1 MKIKYLLLT
10 ECSGNWGYFALNLV
24 HLEKW
29 TIVFSIVFYS
39 NDSTNTKTNIKPPKT
54 NTNPRTKKK
63 GKKEGR
69 KKNKNKRPMDHN
81 AHQNNNGHAKPAL
94 KSRIQNIWT
103 ME

>member
-1 MKIKYLLLT
+1 MEKKMKMKIKYLLLT

-39 NDSTNTKTNIKPPKT
+39 NDSTKTKTNIKPPKT

-63 GKKEGR
+63 R
-69 KKNKNKRPMDHN
+69 KKRRKKQKIKTKGP
-81 AHQNNNGHAKPAL
+81 
-94 KSRIQNIWT
+94 WT
-103 ME
+103 TTLT